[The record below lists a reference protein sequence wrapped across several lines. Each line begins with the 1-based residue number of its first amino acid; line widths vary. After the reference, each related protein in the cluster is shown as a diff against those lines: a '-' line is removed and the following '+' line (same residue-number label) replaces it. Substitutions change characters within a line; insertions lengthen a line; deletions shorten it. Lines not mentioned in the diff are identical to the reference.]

1 MLQSIQLYLANWHI
15 PQDWPEKPGIV
26 RSMEFLTYRIT
37 RPMNVLKEHAP
48 HLVEPEYLKKNKMMT
63 QIVNAHNR
71 LAPLCI
77 EWAQMNYQA
86 WIKGVDRKVQIALR
100 APMLVRDQEGKFF
113 VSLPDQNKHNK
124 TRFRSQTETNKNVKA
139 THLLMT

>member
-1 MLQSIQLYLANWHI
+1 
-15 PQDWPEKPGIV
+15 
-26 RSMEFLTYRIT
+26 MEFLTYRIT
-37 RPMNVLKEHAP
+37 RPMNILKEHAP

-63 QIVNAHNR
+63 QIVNSHNR

-100 APMLVRDQEGKFF
+100 APLL
-113 VSLPDQNKHNK
+113 VSLK
-124 TRFRSQTETNKNVKA
+124 
-139 THLLMT
+139 